1 MKEYKYVILGAGPT
15 GLAFAHTLH
24 TLGENSFVVLEANA
38 TAGGLCRS
46 QDVDGFPL
54 DIGGGHFLD
63 VKQQP
68 VLDLLFRF
76 LPRGDWQEHRRISTI
91 RIRGTEIG
99 YPIESN
105 LWQLDVDNRLDFLES
120 VAQAGCVR
128 GEPMPESF
136 EKWISWKLGDRIA
149 QEYMLPYN
157 RKIWSIDLNA
167 LGTYWLNKLPD
178 VSFRQTLKSC
188 LDSSPHGAI
197 PAHGVF
203 LYPKNF
209 GYGEVWKRMGD
220 ALQNS
225 LLLSTPVNKIDLP
238 TMTVNDTFRAGMIIS
253 SIPWTVWPGI
263 AEIPATVRSQIE
275 RLEYA
280 SIDVD
285 YREQALV
292 TKAHWVYEPDESIP
306 YHRILC
312 RNNFSAGSRGYWT
325 ETNSK
330 RAGAEAGFR
339 YRNEYAYPINTTA
352 KPDAM
357 NRVLEWAGQHQI
369 AGLGRW
375 GTWEHVNSDVAVA
388 QAIEAAKRAVRGSPP
403 G

>member
-15 GLAFAHTLH
+15 GLAFAHTLN

-46 QDVDGFPL
+46 RDVDGSPL

-76 LPRGDWQEHRRISTI
+76 LPRADWQEHRRVSTI

-105 LWQLDVDNRLDFLES
+105 LWQLGVDDRLDFLES

-128 GEPMPESF
+128 GESMPESF
-136 EKWISWKLGDRIA
+136 EKWISWKLGERIA
-149 QEYMLPYN
+149 EEYMLPYN

-167 LGTYWLNKLPD
+167 LGTYWLHKLPD

-188 LDSSPHGAI
+188 LDSSAHGTI

-220 ALQNS
+220 ALQNR

-238 TMTVNDTFRAGMIIS
+238 TMTVNDKFRAGTIIS

-263 AEIPATVRSQIE
+263 AGIPAPVRTQIE

-285 YREQALV
+285 YREQTLA
-292 TKAHWVYEPDESIP
+292 TTAHWVYDPDESVP

-312 RNNFSAGSRGYWT
+312 RNNFSGGSRGYWT

-330 RAGAEAGFR
+330 RADAEAGFR

-352 KPDAM
+352 KPDAI

-369 AGLGRW
+369 TGLGRW
-375 GTWEHVNSDVAVA
+375 GTWEHMNSDVAVA
-388 QAIEAAKRAVRGSPP
+388 QAIEAAERAVQGGPP